1 MAPSSET
8 PASDTGAARSKAG
21 TSTARRELVENEIFE
36 HAARLFAE
44 RGFAGTSLQDIA
56 DAMGMTR
63 PALYYYVR
71 NKDDLLARL
80 VTEITE
86 GPASQLAAIAEGDG
100 DAVERLREM
109 VQLIVARRAT
119 DAVRFRLLVR
129 SENDLPPELMTAHRQ
144 GRRGVLRSVASV
156 LEEGVTTGAF
166 RPVDARVAALAV
178 LGMANWVAWWFDAD
192 GTSSH
197 SQVADQLADMA
208 VASLQ
213 RDDARVPAQDGPLGA
228 LAMLRQDLDHLAHLL
243 EADVPRAD

>member
-1 MAPSSET
+1 M
-8 PASDTGAARSKAG
+8 AG
-21 TSTARRELVENEIFE
+21 TPEKASRSARRELVENEIFE

-86 GPASQLAAIAEGDG
+86 GPASQLAAIAQGEGDP
-100 DAVERLREM
+100 VERLRAM
-109 VQLIVARRAT
+109 VTLIVSRRAT

-129 SENDLPPELMTAHRQ
+129 SENDLPEELMGAHRQ
-144 GRRGVLRSVASV
+144 GRREVLRSVASV
-156 LEEGVTTGAF
+156 VEEGVRTGVF
-166 RPVDARVAALAV
+166 RPVEARVAALAV

-192 GTSSH
+192 GTASH
-197 SQVADQLADMA
+197 EDVADQLAEMA
-208 VASLQ
+208 VASLR
-213 RDDARVPAQDGPLGA
+213 RDGGRVPGQDGPLGA
-228 LAMLRQDLDHLAHLL
+228 LALLREDLDHLERLL
-243 EADVPRAD
+243 DD